1 MEVFGIEAG
10 KDPPKG
16 VMRGDAIGQVEQL
29 LQPPLFAFAKE
40 FHVLES
46 VATDHDGPQSNDD
59 DVDEAM
65 LLGAFDSRV
74 WQVFEVGNDRYVG
87 HALHGLGSSDE
98 SFVLRNLS

>member
-16 VMRGDAIGQVEQL
+16 VMRGDAIGQVEKL
-29 LQPPLFAFAKE
+29 LQPRLFAFAKE

-46 VATDHDGPQSNDD
+46 VATDHNGPQSND
-59 DVDEAM
+59 DEAM

-87 HALHGLGSSDE
+87 HARHGLGSSDE
-98 SFVLRNLS
+98 SSVLRNLS